1 MTASTPPRTGFD
13 PVFPLLSVLLVLTW
27 STGFLGI
34 RGLSDSTPILTILFW
49 RSFASGLILLPFALR
64 YGPRLDLRAV
74 AEQGLFGLLGMFLYL
89 GGFSLAIGQGVPTG
103 LVALV
108 TDMLPLGV
116 ALLAGPILGQRLTG
130 RQWLG
135 TAIAVAGVLLVSG
148 DGLRFGDAP
157 PWALGLAV
165 AGTMSFALSAVL
177 QRRLRPASVAVH
189 QSLCLQCLWAAGLFA
204 LAALPFGGIAP
215 PMSGGFAFGIG
226 WLVLFATF
234 GGYGT
239 YYLCLRRYPAPRVT
253 AVLYLSPPVTMLAAH
268 LAFAEPLSALMLA
281 GTGVTLAGVAL
292 AVQVGGRPDDGGS
305 ANP

>member
-1 MTASTPPRTGFD
+1 MTTRTAPRTGFD
-13 PVFPLLSVLLVLTW
+13 AAFPLLSALLVLTW
-27 STGFLGI
+27 ATGFLGI
-34 RGLSDSTPILTILFW
+34 RATSEEASILTILFW
-49 RSFASGLILLPFALR
+49 RSFASGLILLPFALAI
-64 YGPRLDLRAV
+64 GPRLDLRAV
-74 AEQGLFGLLGMFLYL
+74 AEQALFGTLGMFVYL

-135 TAIAVAGVLLVSG
+135 MGVGVAGVALVSA

-157 PWALGLAV
+157 PWALLLAV

-177 QRRLRPASVAVH
+177 QRRWRPASVAVH
-189 QSLCLQCLWAAGLFA
+189 QSLCLQCLTAAALFA
-204 LAALPFGGIAP
+204 LTALPFGGVLP
-215 PMSGGFAFGIG
+215 PASASFAFGIG

-268 LAFAEPLSALMLA
+268 LAFGEPLSPLMIL
-281 GTGVTLAGVAL
+281 GTAVTLAGVTL
-292 AVQVGGRPDDGGS
+292 AAAPSR
-305 ANP
+305 AA

>member
-1 MTASTPPRTGFD
+1 MTASIPPRTGTGLA
-13 PVFPLLSVLLVLTW
+13 FPLLSMLLVLTW

-49 RSFASGLILLPFALR
+49 RSLASGLILLPFALR
-64 YGPRLDLRAV
+64 YGPKLDLRAV
-74 AEQGLFGLLGMFLYL
+74 AEQGLFGTLGMFLYL

-116 ALLAGPILGQRLTG
+116 ALLAGPVLGQRLSG

-135 TAIAVAGVLLVSG
+135 MGIGVAGVALVSW
-148 DGLRFGDAP
+148 DGMRFGTAP
-157 PWALGLAV
+157 PWALLLAV

-177 QRRLRPASVAVH
+177 QRRWRPASVAVH
-189 QSLCLQCLWAAGLFA
+189 QSLCLQCLTAAALFA
-204 LAALPFGGIAP
+204 LTALPFGGITP
-215 PMSGGFAFGIG
+215 PLSASFAFGIG

-239 YYLCLRRYPAPRVT
+239 YYLCLRRYPAARVT

-268 LAFAEPLSALMLA
+268 LAFGEPLSPLMA
-281 GTGVTLAGVAL
+281 IGTAVTLLGVAL
-292 AVQVGGRPDDGGS
+292 AAALPRM
-305 ANP
+305 A

>member
-1 MTASTPPRTGFD
+1 MTRPATPRGGFD
-13 PVFPLLSVLLVLTW
+13 PVFPLLSAVLVLTW
-27 STGFLGI
+27 ATGFLGI
-34 RGLSDSTPILTILFW
+34 RATSQEASILTILFW
-49 RSFASGLILLPFALR
+49 RSFASGVILLPFALLT
-64 YGPRLDLRAV
+64 GPRLDLRAV
-74 AEQGLFGLLGMFLYL
+74 AEQGMFGTLGMFLYL

-116 ALLAGPILGQRLTG
+116 ALLAGPVLGQRLTG

-135 TAIAVAGVLLVSG
+135 MGVGVAGVLLVSA
-148 DGLRFGDAP
+148 DGLRPGSAP
-157 PWALGLAV
+157 PLALLLAV

-189 QSLCLQCLWAAGLFA
+189 QSLCLQCLTAAALFA
-204 LAALPFGGIAP
+204 LTALPLGGITP
-215 PMSGGFAFGIG
+215 PASASFAAGIG

-253 AVLYLSPPVTMLAAH
+253 AVLYLSPPVTMVAAH
-268 LAFAEPLSALMLA
+268 LAFDEPLSALMIA
-281 GTGVTLAGVAL
+281 GTAVTLAGVAL
-292 AVQVGGRPDDGGS
+292 AAAPSHG
-305 ANP
+305 A